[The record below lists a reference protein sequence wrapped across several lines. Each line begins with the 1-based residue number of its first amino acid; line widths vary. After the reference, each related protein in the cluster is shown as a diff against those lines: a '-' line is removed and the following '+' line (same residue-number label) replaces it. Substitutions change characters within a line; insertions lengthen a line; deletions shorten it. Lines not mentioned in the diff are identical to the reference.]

1 MRGAGVSTALAGLE
15 EAAVP
20 TGACE
25 PKAAQRAGSSS
36 QPGSLRS
43 LSLPSPPWPLTTQK
57 SARGVEGLKPSPHQ
71 TLVSSREPICVAAW
85 EVRANVFR
93 RTDLVGTGGQRVA
106 GRLLCI
112 SHGGWPGASAGK
124 RRLRGA
130 ALSGGAGCGPGS
142 FTRVPAGS
150 PETWARQEGLTRQVS
165 CSAPFLLWPQPAPGK
180 RRNGTRLPSAAF
192 FTQLD
197 NTLQPNGILVS
208 SNEWDTELPGTRME
222 RSIFLS

>member
-1 MRGAGVSTALAGLE
+1 MSTALAGLE

-25 PKAAQRAGSSS
+25 PQAAHRAGSTS
-36 QPGSLRS
+36 QPGSLS
-43 LSLPSPPWPLTTQK
+43 ALYSPSPLPSLAPHNPE

-93 RTDLVGTGGQRVA
+93 RSDVVGTGGQRVA

-112 SHGGWPGASAGK
+112 SHGGLPGASAGK
-124 RRLRGA
+124 RRLRRA
-130 ALSGGAGCGPGS
+130 ALFGGAGCGPGS
-142 FTRVPAGS
+142 FTRVSAGS

-165 CSAPFLLWPQPAPGK
+165 CSAPFLLWPQPAPGT
-180 RRNGTRLPSAAF
+180 RRNRTRLPSAAF

-197 NTLQPNGILVS
+197 NTL
-208 SNEWDTELPGTRME
+208 
-222 RSIFLS
+222 